1 MNYHALGDHIEE
13 RLKDESPEEC
23 FRFFCLML
31 VGAQY
36 GWGKENI
43 VDVDCSGTIAF
54 PLWCI
59 GYDWRTTADSFYRE
73 LFFNRSAEYNAKKIQ
88 AVFYIA
94 DTDRV
99 HGDRTVTKGTVV
111 HVTPMVGQ
119 SIVVD
124 ATWGKEVRLRTL
136 IAAIGE
142 HKRYGTTPVI
152 RSLDWDML
160 KGKSGKFAWGV
171 DPVLKLLRG

>member
-1 MNYHALGDHIEE
+1 MNYHVLGDHIQE
-13 RLKDESPEEC
+13 RLRGESEEEC

-36 GWGKENI
+36 GWGAENI
-43 VDVDCSGTIAF
+43 VNVDCSGSVSF
-54 PLWCI
+54 PLWAI

-73 LFFNRSAEYNAKKIQ
+73 LFIDRSNGYDEKKIQ

-94 DTDRV
+94 DTDRK
-99 HGDRTVTKGTVV
+99 HGDRTVKRGTAV
-111 HVTPMVGQ
+111 HVTPVVGQ
-119 SIVVD
+119 GIVVD

-136 IAAIGE
+136 LSAIGE
-142 HKRYGTTPVI
+142 HKAYGTDPVI
-152 RSLDWDML
+152 RSLDRDL
-160 KGKSGKFAWGV
+160 LESKNGKFAWGV